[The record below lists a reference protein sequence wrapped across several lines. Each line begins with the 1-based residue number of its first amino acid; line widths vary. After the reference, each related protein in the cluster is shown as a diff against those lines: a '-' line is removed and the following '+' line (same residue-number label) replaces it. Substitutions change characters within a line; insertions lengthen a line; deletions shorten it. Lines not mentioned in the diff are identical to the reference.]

1 MGETFQLYLKSECT
15 GLIFCAIDLNPR
27 KIMRL
32 KKIIFSRLSLYN
44 HWVILLRTRVAD
56 FIKYIVDLIT

>member
-32 KKIIFSRLSLYN
+32 KKKSFSLDYLC
-44 HWVILLRTRVAD
+44 
-56 FIKYIVDLIT
+56 ITAGLFF

>member
-32 KKIIFSRLSLYN
+32 KKN
-44 HWVILLRTRVAD
+44 HFL
-56 FIKYIVDLIT
+56 